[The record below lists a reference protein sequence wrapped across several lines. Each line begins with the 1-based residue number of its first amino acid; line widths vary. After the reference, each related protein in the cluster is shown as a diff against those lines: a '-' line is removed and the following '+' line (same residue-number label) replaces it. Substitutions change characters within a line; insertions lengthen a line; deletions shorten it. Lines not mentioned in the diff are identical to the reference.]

1 MSSLRS
7 EPSGTGYLPRWPV
20 TGDGVPPGAA
30 AAGSLAEPAGD
41 NSVTHDR
48 LRVQV
53 LGPVVIAGAA
63 REPQPKQV
71 ELVVALALHPSPG
84 LTGSALATML
94 GRDPDHPK
102 PRDILRQLITRTR
115 RRLGGPGDGRDYIRY
130 QDGRYTLTSA
140 WLDWAAF
147 TALARRGSQASGRA
161 DLRAAL
167 SLVRGE
173 LFGGV
178 YFWWLEETPTMLDS
192 MRAAVTDTAALL
204 AQLELSAGDPAASA
218 WAARAGLAAD
228 PFSEPLWRAVMT
240 AEAAAGNTAGM
251 HRAWQRLCSAIAD
264 ITPGGLPHPDTVA
277 LYQDLTRERV
287 TERR

>member
-1 MSSLRS
+1 M
-7 EPSGTGYLPRWPV
+7 
-20 TGDGVPPGAA
+20 PPGAGS
-30 AAGSLAEPAGD
+30 AGSLAEPAGD
-41 NSVTHDR
+41 GGDR

-53 LGPVVIAGAA
+53 LGPAVITGAA
-63 REPQPKQV
+63 REPQPKQA
-71 ELVVALALHPSPG
+71 ELVIALALHTPPG
-84 LTGSALATML
+84 LSGSALATML

-115 RRLGGPGDGRDYIRY
+115 RRLGSLRDGEEYIRY
-130 QDGRYTLTSA
+130 QDGRYTLTGA

-147 TALARRGSQASGRA
+147 TALARSGSQASSRA

-178 YFWWLEETPTMLDS
+178 YYWWLEETPTMLDA

-218 WAARAGLAAD
+218 WAARAGLSAD
-228 PFSEPLWRAVMT
+228 PLSEPLWRAVMT
-240 AEAAAGNTAGM
+240 AEAAAGNTTGM

-264 ITPGGLPHPDTVA
+264 ITPGGLPHPDTVT
-277 LYQDLTRERV
+277 LYRELTRERV
-287 TERR
+287 TGHR

>member
-1 MSSLRS
+1 MPL
-7 EPSGTGYLPRWPV
+7 
-20 TGDGVPPGAA
+20 D
-30 AAGSLAEPAGD
+30 AEPAADGAGPR
-41 NSVTHDR
+41 DR

-53 LGPVVIAGAA
+53 LGPAVVTGAA
-63 REPQPKQV
+63 QEPQPKQA
-71 ELVVALALHPSPG
+71 ELVIALALHTPPG
-84 LTGSALATML
+84 LSGSALATML

-115 RRLGGPGDGRDYIRY
+115 RRLGGLGDGGEYIRY
-130 QDGRYTLTSA
+130 QDGRYTLTGA

-147 TALARRGSQASGRA
+147 TALARRGGQAGGRA
-161 DLRAAL
+161 ELRAAL

-178 YFWWLEETPTMLDS
+178 YFWWLEETPTMLDA

-204 AQLELSAGDPAASA
+204 AQLELGAGDPAASA

-228 PFSEPLWRAVMT
+228 PLSEPLWRAVMA

-277 LYQDLTRERV
+277 LYHELTRERV
-287 TERR
+287 TGRR